1 MSSSS
6 SITTATRASS
16 TVAPSG
22 ADESIAGART
32 SVRISQ
38 NAVWNLRSGSLMR
51 SRSGMWDGDRPH
63 DRHPSAPR
71 ADRSHSRCTCPG
83 TSARSCGS
91 VDATESRPPA
101 IARPPSD
108 AVRGSAFIGL
118 HPTIRRRTQGRLRS
132 RSGLTEVLPTRRK
145 PVEHR
150 AARARAW
157 HPRCMP
163 LVALTGGIAS
173 GKSTIARRL
182 AEHGAV
188 VVDADQV
195 VRDVQRPGSPVLA
208 AIAAEFGDADA
219 AAQTVRSTAPRSAP
233 ACSATPTRSHGSTRS
248 CIRRCAPNRSG
259 SSTRPSPA
267 DPDAVVRLRRAAAG
281 RGASGRPVGSDRRRA
296 RPRRRCARS
305 DSSTCAG

>member
-51 SRSGMWDGDRPH
+51 SAAGCGMAIAPTIAIPPH
-63 DRHPSAPR
+63 REQIVRFALHVS
-71 ADRSHSRCTCPG
+71 G

-91 VDATESRPPA
+91 VDATQSRPPA

-118 HPTIRRRTQGRLRS
+118 QPTIRRRTQGRLRS

-145 PVEHR
+145 PEEHR

-219 AAQTVRSTAPRSAP
+219 GRGRFARPRGPRQPRLRRPGRRRTAQRDRASGGARRIEAAVRRGPRR
-233 ACSATPTRSHGSTRS
+233 ATPTRW
-248 CIRRCAPNRSG
+248 
-259 SSTRPSPA
+259 SSTTCRSW
-267 DPDAVVRLRRAAAG
+267 
-281 RGASGRPVGSDRRRA
+281 
-296 RPRRRCARS
+296 PRRVWA
-305 DSSTCAG
+305 TPGT